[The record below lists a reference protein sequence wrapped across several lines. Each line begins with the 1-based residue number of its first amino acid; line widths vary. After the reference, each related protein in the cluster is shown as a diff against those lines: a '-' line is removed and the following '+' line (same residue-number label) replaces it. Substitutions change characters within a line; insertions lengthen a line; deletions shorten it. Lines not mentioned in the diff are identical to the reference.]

1 MGFLVQRCLKLPDK
15 NTIIISPEKWV
26 SDARSAWKY
35 RGDNRPFFAEEPG
48 VGQESVW
55 DYPRPPVIQPVE
67 FEISVFFDE
76 KVIAKT
82 KKGVRVIETASAPT
96 YYISPDDLMV
106 EVEPSGYESFCE
118 WKGVGESLDVLG
130 QPNAGWRYVRVY
142 EEFSPIFNWVS
153 FYPSKVDCF
162 IGEEKVSPQSGGF
175 YGGWVTDMLSG
186 PIKGVANSGGW

>member
-1 MGFLVQRCLKLPDK
+1 MAFLVQRCLKLPDK

-26 SDARSAWKY
+26 SDARSSWTY

-48 VGQESVW
+48 IGQESVW

-96 YYISPDDLMV
+96 YYISPDDLRV
-106 EVEPSGYESFCE
+106 EVEPSGSESFCE
-118 WKGVGESLDVLG
+118 WKGVGESLNVLG
-130 QPNAGWRYVRVY
+130 QPDAGWRYVRVF

>member
-1 MGFLVQRCLKLPDK
+1 MGFLAQRCLTLPDK

-26 SDARSAWKY
+26 SDARSSWTH

-67 FEISVFFDE
+67 FEISVFFNE

-96 YYISPDDLMV
+96 YYIAPEDLRV
-106 EVEPSGYESFCE
+106 GVEPSGHESFCE
-118 WKGVGESLDVLG
+118 WKGVGESLNVLG
-130 QPNAGWRYVRVY
+130 QPNAGWRYVRVF

>member
-1 MGFLVQRCLKLPDK
+1 MAFLVQRCLKLPDK

-26 SDARSAWKY
+26 SDARSSWTY

-48 VGQESVW
+48 IGQESVW
-55 DYPRPPVIQPVE
+55 DYPRPPIIQPVE

-96 YYISPDDLMV
+96 YYISPDDLRV
-106 EVEPSGYESFCE
+106 EVEPSGSESFCE
-118 WKGVGESLDVLG
+118 WKGVGESLNVLG
-130 QPNAGWRYVRVY
+130 QPDAGWRYVRVF
-142 EEFSPIFNWVS
+142 EEFSSIFNWVS

>member
-1 MGFLVQRCLKLPDK
+1 MAFLVQRCLKLPDK

-26 SDARSAWKY
+26 SDARSSWTY
-35 RGDNRPFFAEEPG
+35 RGDKRPFFAEEPS

-76 KVIAKT
+76 KLIAKT

-96 YYISPDDLMV
+96 YYISPDDLRV
-106 EVEPSGYESFCE
+106 EVEPSGSESFCE
-118 WKGVGESLDVLG
+118 WKGVGESLNVLG
-130 QPNAGWRYVRVY
+130 QPNAGWRYVRVF
-142 EEFSPIFNWVS
+142 EEFSRISNWVS

-162 IGEEKVSPQSGGF
+162 IGNEKVSPQSGGF

-186 PIKGVANSGGW
+186 PIKGVANSSGW